1 MGVTTMTKRCIKS
14 LVFISIIVL
23 FIYLQ
28 YGREIKVETTT
39 ISLSDGFM
47 EQKITIV
54 ANKLFI
60 INKEN
65 FAKKLLEKCRE
76 NSFNS
81 ILFSYDINGYPNSI
95 QIYVYT
101 NPASKKLNKNYF
113 TIVYEANM
121 NRHYNIK
128 DNPDKFKIKIR

>member
-1 MGVTTMTKRCIKS
+1 MTKRCIKS
-14 LVFISIIVL
+14 LV
-23 FIYLQ
+23 
-28 YGREIKVETTT
+28 
-39 ISLSDGFM
+39 
-47 EQKITIV
+47 
-54 ANKLFI
+54 
-60 INKEN
+60 
-65 FAKKLLEKCRE
+65 
-76 NSFNS
+76 FNS